1 MWTLVPRLS
10 KHDCGETGKRG
21 RGRGRGWKEG
31 QIENS
36 RFEAEEL
43 FFTTDLRKEI
53 EGEGK
58 MENYFPFESIQKVI
72 VALKICIMSQINIS
86 LPYIST

>member
-1 MWTLVPRLS
+1 MLRLS

-21 RGRGRGWKEG
+21 RGRGRSWKEG

-36 RFEAEEL
+36 RFKAEEL
-43 FFTTDLRKEI
+43 FFTTELRKEI

-58 MENYFPFESIQKVI
+58 NGKLF
-72 VALKICIMSQINIS
+72 S
-86 LPYIST
+86 L